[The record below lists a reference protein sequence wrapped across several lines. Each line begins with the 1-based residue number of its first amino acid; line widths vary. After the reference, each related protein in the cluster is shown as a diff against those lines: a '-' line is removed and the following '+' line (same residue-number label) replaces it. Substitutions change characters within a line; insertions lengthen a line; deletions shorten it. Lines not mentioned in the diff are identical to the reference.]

1 LLPKQILCF
10 FPQKERDIALT
21 TWLQKKPADIYL
33 YQGWSWQGAVGNI
46 WEWRNCQSHHL
57 LPGVVLPARLRLSIQ
72 TWQSDMIMAF
82 QEIEQYCHEW
92 ELLHLSV
99 ITLITYSCI
108 AGKYIILNIYYII
121 IILFVLFL
129 YSRMT
134 TAKIMPRLLF

>member
-1 LLPKQILCF
+1 
-10 FPQKERDIALT
+10 
-21 TWLQKKPADIYL
+21 
-33 YQGWSWQGAVGNI
+33 
-46 WEWRNCQSHHL
+46 
-57 LPGVVLPARLRLSIQ
+57 
-72 TWQSDMIMAF
+72 MIMAF